1 MVFSNLS
8 VHSTVCGTNG
18 VLKSGPRA
26 KSIRHVVVHSNKK
39 GEDSTDAAARIVRKL
54 KLLSL

>member
-1 MVFSNLS
+1 MVFWDLS

-39 GEDSTDAAARIVRKL
+39 GEDSTDAAARLVRKL